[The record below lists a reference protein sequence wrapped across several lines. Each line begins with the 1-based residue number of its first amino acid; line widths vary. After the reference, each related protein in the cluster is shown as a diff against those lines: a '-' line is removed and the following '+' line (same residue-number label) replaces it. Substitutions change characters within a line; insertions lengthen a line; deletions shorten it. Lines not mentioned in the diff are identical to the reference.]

1 MILRRSDL
9 IELDWSVEEA
19 ISVVMSGGAMTP
31 PRVPLVR
38 GIPQALRVG
47 SVVPPLPIG
56 NPKVSGT
63 VGPGSGTV

>member
-9 IELDWSVEEA
+9 IELDWTVEEA

-31 PRVPLVR
+31 PKVPLVR
-38 GIPQALRVG
+38 GIPMMLRAG

-56 NPKVSGT
+56 NPKVSGA
-63 VGPGSGTV
+63 VDPGGGAV